1 MEPLIITVAAV
12 GAELTKEQQPHL
24 PITPDELA
32 RDAAAC
38 RDAGV
43 SIYHLHVRDE
53 TGSPTMD
60 VGTFRAA
67 LDAITSAT
75 DLVVQFTSGGAVTDT
90 EDMRI
95 APLEL
100 GPEMATLT
108 TGTVNFGDEVFSN
121 PMPLIRRLYERM
133 LALGIVPEYEIFE
146 PGMIATARR
155 IGRASCREQKW
166 RAAGSE

>member
-38 RDAGV
+38 RDAGA

-75 DLVVQFTSGGAVTDT
+75 DLIVQFTSGGAVTDT

-100 GPEMATLT
+100 GPRRLQHGGDLDPDRSPGTRLCKTRFAALCVLRPGWLAYVAAVA
-108 TGTVNFGDEVFSN
+108 TGT
-121 PMPLIRRLYERM
+121 L
-133 LALGIVPEYEIFE
+133 
-146 PGMIATARR
+146 
-155 IGRASCREQKW
+155 
-166 RAAGSE
+166 RAAQTQVCRDLCASKRGDDE